1 MTIKKDKDSAEELV
15 IKYLK
20 KNKNL
25 FLNYPELLDVINFP
39 LQIKGSNKIIDLNAY
54 RSKKIQDDY
63 DKLKK
68 QFSEILK
75 AGSSHI
81 ISQKRIL
88 KSTLRILN
96 TKSLPR
102 LIDVIISD
110 LKIILG
116 CKSAN
121 CFFTNKA
128 AWTNNS
134 SLIDNKIA
142 TSYFRDGKKTNLN
155 QNPKGIMIFFPNQS
169 RIIKSYV
176 LLKADIPSSNLIIA
190 LGSNLLTKFTPD
202 QQVDLIEYLT
212 KIIEIKISSFK

>member
-1 MTIKKDKDSAEELV
+1 MAKENGKDSAEELV

-20 KNKNL
+20 KNKN
-25 FLNYPELLDVINFP
+25 FFIKYPELTKELNFP
-39 LQIKGSNKIIDLNAY
+39 LKDNDSDKVIDLAAY
-54 RSKKIQDDY
+54 RYKKISRENIDLQSQMT
-63 DKLKK
+63 K
-68 QFSEILK
+68 ILL
-75 AGSSHI
+75 AGKSHI
-81 ISQKRIL
+81 TSQKRIL

-110 LKIILG
+110 LKII
-116 CKSAN
+116 
-121 CFFTNKA
+121 
-128 AWTNNS
+128 
-134 SLIDNKIA
+134 
-142 TSYFRDGKKTNLN
+142 YFRDGKKTNLN

-176 LLKADIPSSNLIIA
+176 LLKAEIPSGDLIIA